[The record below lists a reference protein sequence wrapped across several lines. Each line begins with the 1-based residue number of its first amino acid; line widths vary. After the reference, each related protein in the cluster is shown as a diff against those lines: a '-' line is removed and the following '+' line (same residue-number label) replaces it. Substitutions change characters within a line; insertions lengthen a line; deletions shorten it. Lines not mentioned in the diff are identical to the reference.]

1 MFPQCPPDRQGQ
13 ENRAEYMRQVG
24 RGHADGSRR
33 GSRTETTGMKSTFR
47 LCVMVAAVAVAAMS
61 AQAAELKKGS
71 APCGRCGPCGGA
83 GGTVTPYGDT
93 GCGPRYCGAKHAEL
107 CGTDPC
113 DSCNRWRGCNGAHER
128 PDMLA
133 PWQLPPGRGFQTA
146 AEIGYA
152 GNGGGGPCLECRSP
166 IYRLW

>member
-1 MFPQCPPDRQGQ
+1 MFPGHSEGRRSRA
-13 ENRAEYMRQVG
+13 NRADCVRHCCCGQSG
-24 RGHADGSRR
+24 GSRS
-33 GSRTETTGMKSTFR
+33 GLPTETTGMKSTLRF
-47 LCVMVAAVAVAAMS
+47 CVMLLVVGCGMASLPAA
-61 AQAAELKKGS
+61 AAELKK
-71 APCGRCGPCGGA
+71 PCHSCGPCGGA

-93 GCGPRYCGAKHAEL
+93 GCGPRYCGAKHDEL
-107 CGTDPC
+107 CGPDPC
-113 DSCNRWRGCNGAHER
+113 DACNRWRGCNGAYER

-152 GNGGGGPCLECRSP
+152 GNGGGGACLECRKP